1 MKVKDEHRTNPL
13 SLQPG
18 GGVVRVT
25 FKNGEFRDYDKIKNP
40 AAFNQQINKIATD
53 VDNAGCIDWGEPDKG
68 QYSDSE

>member
-1 MKVKDEHRTNPL
+1 MNVKDEHRTNPL

-25 FKNGEFRDYDKIKNP
+25 FKNGQFRDYDKVKNP
-40 AAFNQQINKIATD
+40 AAFINHINRIATD
-53 VDNAGCIDWGEPDKG
+53 VESAVCIDWGEPDKG

>member
-40 AAFNQQINKIATD
+40 AAFIQQINKIATD
-53 VDNAGCIDWGEPDKG
+53 VDNAVCIDWGEPDKG

>member
-40 AAFNQQINKIATD
+40 AAFIQQINKIATD
-53 VDNAGCIDWGEPDKG
+53 VDNAVCIDWGDPDKG

>member
-25 FKNGEFRDYDKIKNP
+25 FKNGTFRDYDKIKNP
-40 AAFNQQINKIATD
+40 AAFIQQINKIATD
-53 VDNAGCIDWGEPDKG
+53 VDNAVCIDWGEPDKG

>member
-40 AAFNQQINKIATD
+40 AAFIQQINKIATD
-53 VDNAGCIDWGEPDKG
+53 VDNAACIDWGEPDKG

>member
-40 AAFNQQINKIATD
+40 AAFIQQINKIATD
-53 VDNAGCIDWGEPDKG
+53 VDNAVCIDWGEPDKG
-68 QYSDSE
+68 QYRDSE

>member
-13 SLQPG
+13 SLEPG

-25 FKNGEFRDYDKIKNP
+25 FKNGKFRDYDKIKNP
-40 AAFNQQINKIATD
+40 AAFINQIKKVGNDVQEAT
-53 VDNAGCIDWGEPDKG
+53 CIDWGEPDKG

>member
-13 SLQPG
+13 SLEPG

-40 AAFNQQINKIATD
+40 AAFIQQINKIATD
-53 VDNAGCIDWGEPDKG
+53 VDNAVCIDWGEPDKG

>member
-1 MKVKDEHRTNPL
+1 MNVKDEHRTNPL

-40 AAFNQQINKIATD
+40 AAFIQQINKIATD
-53 VDNAGCIDWGEPDKG
+53 VESAVCIDWGEPDKG